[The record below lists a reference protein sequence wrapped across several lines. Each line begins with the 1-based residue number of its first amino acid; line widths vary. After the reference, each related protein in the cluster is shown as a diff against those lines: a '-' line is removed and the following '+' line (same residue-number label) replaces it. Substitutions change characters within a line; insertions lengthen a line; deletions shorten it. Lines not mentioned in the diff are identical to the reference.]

1 MGRAGGSAVST
12 VDVVSEPSSLMC
24 LDPEC
29 HRCEVTTAVGWV
41 GPPGAGG
48 SASVVGRRRRPRGRG
63 GGRLADAPL
72 FQTSGRYVLVLLSF
86 LKFRKLTCLDCSK
99 NIFLM
104 LLIASGWIN

>member
-12 VDVVSEPSSLMC
+12 VDVVSEPSFLMC
-24 LDPEC
+24 LDPER
-29 HRCEVTTAVGWV
+29 HRCEATPAVGGV

-48 SASVVGRRRRPRGRG
+48 GASVVGRRRRHRGRG

-72 FQTSGRYVLVLLSF
+72 FQTSGRYVLVLLSY
-86 LKFRKLTCLDCSK
+86 LKFRKLACLDCGK

-104 LLIASGWIN
+104 FLIAFGCIN